1 MDKLKSVCKKCTA
14 ATIKVY
20 WNNVKRLHGEGEV
33 KGTGWLHSH
42 KVKKAYLAK
51 PLKVRRHLSTAGA
64 KMEKAYKSKK
74 KYWHGRMEDDSE
86 AYKKERGKNTK
97 SQLERTKWLKQ
108 GYKAIRK
115 GAGELW
121 RKIKRSLEVQD
132 PSLKLLYRYQGY
144 ILLRLYAEFPLRNTY
159 ASFQLKDSGKNNFVQ
174 NPYKGKMSFV
184 IRQHKTSKSSGTTR
198 IELSRSASL
207 ALRKFLKYR
216 KPLIEGDHVFSTIK
230 GSSLSKSALSK
241 LVHRVTKENLGKALG
256 SRIIR
261 VLAVSAEKEAIQRL
275 DKLAKTMLH
284 STSQQKEYLR
294 KDDTD

>member
-1 MDKLKSVCKKCTA
+1 MEKLKSVCKNCSA
-14 ATIKVY
+14 QSVKVY

-33 KGTGWLHSH
+33 KGTAWLHSD

-64 KMEKAYKSKK
+64 KMEKAYKSKNR
-74 KYWHGRMEDDSE
+74 YWHGRMEQDSE
-86 AYKKERGKNTK
+86 EYKKQRGKNQK
-97 SQLERTKWLKQ
+97 SQIEKTKWLKQ

-121 RKIKRSLEVQD
+121 RKIKRSLEVQE
-132 PSLKLLYRYQGY
+132 PTLKLLYKYQGY

-159 ASFQLKDSGKNNFVQ
+159 ASFKLKDSGKNNYVQ
-174 NPYKGKMSFV
+174 NPYKGKISFV
-184 IRQHKTSKSSGTTR
+184 IRQHKTSKTAGTTR

-216 KPLIEGDHVFSTIK
+216 KPLIESDNVFSTLK
-230 GSSLSKSALSK
+230 GGALSKSALSK

-261 VLAVSAEKEAIQRL
+261 VLAVSAEKEALDRL
-275 DKLAKTMLH
+275 QKLAKNMLH
-284 STSQQKEYLR
+284 SDSMQREYVR
-294 KDDTD
+294 KDDD